1 MKYLKKIFEA
11 DTDFDPNFPELSRL
25 LGNWNITNLQSAIDE
40 YNRLL
45 AKDEVWNNFYSKIDL
60 EFEKKLSDSKDTK
73 FLNDICEF
81 GENRL
86 KEIKKEKE
94 EDIQL
99 VKDLAIDYLEDCKSF
114 DPGEFKI
121 RGFQKRSG
129 YEIELTLVFLK
140 KCMKDRKISKLYF
153 NKEDYN
159 ADFHITENEIM
170 DYWEN
175 LIDLFKVLKS
185 NGFESNIRYYQPNGV
200 EMKIIIQKRDE
211 N

>member
-11 DTDFDPNFPELSRL
+11 DIDPNVPELSRL
-25 LGNWNITNLQSAIDE
+25 LGAFAQISSLQSAIDE

-60 EFEKKLSDSKDTK
+60 EFEKKLSDNKYPK
-73 FLNDICEF
+73 LLNDICEF

-86 KEIKKEKE
+86 KEIRKEKE

-99 VKDLAIDYLEDCKSF
+99 VKDLVIDYLEDCKSF
-114 DPGEFKI
+114 DPGEFKV
-121 RGFQKRSG
+121 RGIQKGSG

-140 KCMKDRKISKLYF
+140 KCMEDRRGVDRNF
-153 NKEDYN
+153 R
-159 ADFHITENEIM
+159 ITENEIM

-185 NGFESNIRYYQPNGV
+185 NGFESNIRYYQPSGI
-200 EMKIIIQKRDE
+200 EMKITIQKRDE

>member
-11 DTDFDPNFPELSRL
+11 DIDPNVPELSRL
-25 LGNWNITNLQSAIDE
+25 LGNWNISNLQSAIDA

-45 AKDEVWNNFYSKIDL
+45 AKDEVWNNFYNKIDL
-60 EFEKKLSDSKDTK
+60 EFEKKLSDNKDPK

-86 KEIKKEKE
+86 KEIRKEKE

-99 VKDLAIDYLEDCKSF
+99 VKYLVIDYLEDCESIS
-114 DPGEFKI
+114 PEEFKVKGI
-121 RGFQKRSG
+121 NTTLG
-129 YEIELTLVFLK
+129 YEIELTLVFSK
-140 KCMKDRKISKLYF
+140 KCMKDRRGVDRIF
-153 NKEDYN
+153 R
-159 ADFHITENEIM
+159 ITENEIM
-170 DYWEN
+170 DYWEK

>member
-1 MKYLKKIFEA
+1 MKHLRKIFEA
-11 DTDFDPNFPELSRL
+11 DKDFDPNVPE
-25 LGNWNITNLQSAIDE
+25 NWTRYDLQSAIDE

-45 AKDEVWNNFYSKIDL
+45 IKDEVWKNFYHKIDRYDL
-60 EFEKKLSDSKDTK
+60 KSKDLK

-94 EDIQL
+94 EDLQL
-99 VKDLAIDYLEDCKSF
+99 VKDLVTDYLEDCESIS
-114 DPGEFKI
+114 PEEFKVKGI
-121 RGFQKRSG
+121 NTTLG
-129 YEIELTLVFLK
+129 YEIELTLVFSK
-140 KCMKDRKISKLYF
+140 KCMKDRRGLDRIF
-153 NKEDYN
+153 R
-159 ADFHITENEIM
+159 ITENEIM
-170 DYWEN
+170 DYWEK
-175 LIDLFKVLKS
+175 IIQLFKVLKS

>member
-1 MKYLKKIFEA
+1 MKYLKKIFEEDSKA
-11 DTDFDPNFPELSRL
+11 ETDRRL
-25 LGNWNITNLQSAIDE
+25 RLAYLSAIDE
-40 YNRLL
+40 YNSLL

-60 EFEKKLSDSKDTK
+60 EFEEKLSDNINPKI
-73 FLNDICEF
+73 LNDILEF
-81 GENRL
+81 AENRL

-114 DPGEFKI
+114 DTGELKVI
-121 RGFQKRSG
+121 GVFQKLPG
-129 YEIELTLVFLK
+129 YTLGQIELTLVFLN
-140 KCMKDRKISKLYF
+140 KCMVDRRGPDRNF
-153 NKEDYN
+153 R
-159 ADFHITENEIM
+159 ITENEIM
-170 DYWEN
+170 DYWEK

-185 NGFESNIRYYQPNGV
+185 NGFESNIRYYQPSGG

>member
-11 DTDFDPNFPELSRL
+11 DIDPNVPELSRL
-25 LGNWNITNLQSAIDE
+25 LGNWNITSLQSAIDE

-60 EFEKKLSDSKDTK
+60 EFEKKLSDNKYPK
-73 FLNDICEF
+73 LLNDICEF

-86 KEIKKEKE
+86 KEIRKEKE

-99 VKDLAIDYLEDCKSF
+99 VKDLVIDYLEDCKSF
-114 DPGEFKI
+114 DPGEFKV
-121 RGFQKRSG
+121 RGIQKGSG

-140 KCMKDRKISKLYF
+140 KCMEDRRGVDREF
-153 NKEDYN
+153 R
-159 ADFHITENEIM
+159 ITENEIM

>member
-11 DTDFDPNFPELSRL
+11 DIDPNVPELSRL
-25 LGNWNITNLQSAIDE
+25 LGNWNISNLQSAIDA

-45 AKDEVWNNFYSKIDL
+45 AKDEVWNNFYNKIDL
-60 EFEKKLSDSKDTK
+60 EFEKKLSDNKDPK

-86 KEIKKEKE
+86 KEIRKEKE

-99 VKDLAIDYLEDCKSF
+99 VKDLVIDYLEDCKSIS
-114 DPGEFKI
+114 PEEFKVKGI
-121 RGFQKRSG
+121 NTTLG
-129 YEIELTLVFLK
+129 YEIELTLVFSK
-140 KCMKDRKISKLYF
+140 KCMKDRRGVDRIF
-153 NKEDYN
+153 R
-159 ADFHITENEIM
+159 ITENEIM
-170 DYWEN
+170 DYWEK

>member
-11 DTDFDPNFPELSRL
+11 DIDPNVPELSRL
-25 LGNWNITNLQSAIDE
+25 LGNWNITSLQSAIDE

-45 AKDEVWNNFYSKIDL
+45 AKDEVWNNFYNKIDL
-60 EFEKKLSDSKDTK
+60 EFEKKLSDNKDPK

-86 KEIKKEKE
+86 KEIRKEKE

-99 VKDLAIDYLEDCKSF
+99 VKDLVIDYLEDCKSF
-114 DPGEFKI
+114 DPGEFKV
-121 RGFQKRSG
+121 RGIQKGSG
-129 YEIELTLVFLK
+129 YEIELTLVFLN
-140 KCMKDRKISKLYF
+140 KCMEDRRGVDREF
-153 NKEDYN
+153 R
-159 ADFHITENEIM
+159 ITENEIM

>member
-11 DTDFDPNFPELSRL
+11 DIDPNVPELSRL
-25 LGNWNITNLQSAIDE
+25 TGNWNITSLQSAIDA

-45 AKDEVWNNFYSKIDL
+45 DKDEVWNNFYSKIDL
-60 EFEKKLSDSKDTK
+60 EFEKKLSDNKDPK

-86 KEIKKEKE
+86 KEIRKEKE

-99 VKDLAIDYLEDCKSF
+99 VKDLVIDYLEDCKSF
-114 DPGEFKI
+114 DPGEFKV
-121 RGFQKRSG
+121 RGIQKGSG

-140 KCMKDRKISKLYF
+140 KCMEDRRGVDREF
-153 NKEDYN
+153 R
-159 ADFHITENEIM
+159 ITENEIM

-175 LIDLFKVLKS
+175 LINLFKVLKS

>member
-11 DTDFDPNFPELSRL
+11 DTDFDPNVPELSRL

-60 EFEKKLSDSKDTK
+60 EFEKKLSDSKNPK

-94 EDIQL
+94 EDLQL
-99 VKDLAIDYLEDCKSF
+99 VKDLVTDYLEDCESIS
-114 DPGEFKI
+114 PEEFKVKGI
-121 RGFQKRSG
+121 NTTLG
-129 YEIELTLVFLK
+129 YEIELTLVFSK
-140 KCMKDRKISKLYF
+140 KCMKDRRGLDRIF
-153 NKEDYN
+153 R
-159 ADFHITENEIM
+159 ITENEIM
-170 DYWEN
+170 DYWEK
-175 LIDLFKVLKS
+175 IIQLFKVLKS

>member
-1 MKYLKKIFEA
+1 MKYLRKIFEA
-11 DTDFDPNFPELSRL
+11 DIDPNVPELSRL
-25 LGNWNITNLQSAIDE
+25 LGNWNIANLQSAIDA

-60 EFEKKLSDSKDTK
+60 EFEKKLSDNKDPK

-86 KEIKKEKE
+86 KEIRKEKE

-99 VKDLAIDYLEDCKSF
+99 VKDLVIDYLEDCKSF
-114 DPGEFKI
+114 DTGEFKV
-121 RGFQKRSG
+121 RGIQKGSG

-140 KCMKDRKISKLYF
+140 KCMEDRRGVDREF
-153 NKEDYN
+153 R
-159 ADFHITENEIM
+159 ITENEIM

>member
-11 DTDFDPNFPELSRL
+11 DIEPNVPELSRL
-25 LGNWNITNLQSAIDE
+25 LGNWNISNLQSAIDA

-45 AKDEVWNNFYSKIDL
+45 AKDEVWNNFYNKIDL
-60 EFEKKLSDSKDTK
+60 EFEKKLSDNKDPK

-86 KEIKKEKE
+86 KEIRKEKE

-99 VKDLAIDYLEDCKSF
+99 VKDLVIDYLEDCKSF

-121 RGFQKRSG
+121 RGIQKRSG

-140 KCMKDRKISKLYF
+140 KCMEDRRGVDREF
-153 NKEDYN
+153 R
-159 ADFHITENEIM
+159 ITENEIM

-185 NGFESNIRYYQPNGV
+185 NGFESNIRYYQPSGV

>member
-1 MKYLKKIFEA
+1 MKYLKKIFE
-11 DTDFDPNFPELSRL
+11 DIDDFDPSVPE
-25 LGNWNITNLQSAIDE
+25 NWTRYDLQSAIDK

-45 AKDEVWNNFYSKIDL
+45 IKDKVWKNFYHKIDRYDL
-60 EFEKKLSDSKDTK
+60 KSKDLK

-94 EDIQL
+94 EDLQL
-99 VKDLAIDYLEDCKSF
+99 VKDLVTDYLEDCESIKS
-114 DPGEFKI
+114 DEFKI
-121 RGFQKRSG
+121 IGVNTTIG
-129 YEIELTLVFLK
+129 YEIELTLVFSK
-140 KCMKDRKISKLYF
+140 KCMKDRRGVDRNF
-153 NKEDYN
+153 R
-159 ADFHITENEIM
+159 ITENEIM

-175 LIDLFKVLKS
+175 LINLFKVLKS

-200 EMKIIIQKRDE
+200 EMKITIERKHE

>member
-11 DTDFDPNFPELSRL
+11 DKNTYVNYAQS
-25 LGNWNITNLQSAIDE
+25 NLQSAIDA
-40 YNRLL
+40 YNGLL
-45 AKDEVWNNFYSKIDL
+45 SKDEVWNNFYNKIDL
-60 EFEKKLSDSKDTK
+60 ENKDPK

-94 EDIQL
+94 EDLQL
-99 VKDLAIDYLEDCKSF
+99 VKDLVTDYLEDCESIS
-114 DPGEFKI
+114 PEEFKVKGI
-121 RGFQKRSG
+121 NTTLG
-129 YEIELTLVFLK
+129 YEIELTLVFSK
-140 KCMKDRKISKLYF
+140 KCMKDRRGVDRIF
-153 NKEDYN
+153 R
-159 ADFHITENEIM
+159 ITENEIM
-170 DYWEN
+170 DYWEK
-175 LIDLFKVLKS
+175 IIQLFKVLKS

>member
-1 MKYLKKIFEA
+1 MKYIQSIFEKL
-11 DTDFDPNFPELSRL
+11 DKTRNQ
-25 LGNWNITNLQSAIDE
+25 IQYAIDE

-45 AKDEVWNNFYSKIDL
+45 IRDEVWNNFYNKIDL
-60 EFEKKLSDSKDTK
+60 ENKDPK

-94 EDIQL
+94 EDLQL
-99 VKDLAIDYLEDCKSF
+99 VKDLVTDYLEDCESINS
-114 DPGEFKI
+114 EELRI
-121 RGFQKRSG
+121 RGAQRGSG
-129 YEIELTLVFLK
+129 YEIELTIAFSK
-140 KCMKDRKISKLYF
+140 KCIKDRKRV
-153 NKEDYN
+153 DR
-159 ADFHITENEIM
+159 DFQITENEIM

-175 LIDLFKVLKS
+175 LINLFKVLKS

-200 EMKIIIQKRDE
+200 EMKITIERKHE

>member
-11 DTDFDPNFPELSRL
+11 DKNTYVNYAQS
-25 LGNWNITNLQSAIDE
+25 NLQSAIDA
-40 YNRLL
+40 YNGLL
-45 AKDEVWNNFYSKIDL
+45 SKDEVWNNFYNKIDL
-60 EFEKKLSDSKDTK
+60 ENKDPK

-86 KEIKKEKE
+86 KEIKIEKE

-99 VKDLAIDYLEDCKSF
+99 VKDLVIDYLEDCKSF
-114 DPGEFKI
+114 DPGEFKV
-121 RGFQKRSG
+121 RGIQKGSG

-140 KCMKDRKISKLYF
+140 KCMEDRRGVDREF
-153 NKEDYN
+153 R
-159 ADFHITENEIM
+159 ITENEIM

-185 NGFESNIRYYQPNGV
+185 NGFESNIRYYQPSGV

>member
-11 DTDFDPNFPELSRL
+11 DTDFDPNVPELSRL

-60 EFEKKLSDSKDTK
+60 EFEKKLSDSKDPK

-94 EDIQL
+94 EDLQL
-99 VKDLAIDYLEDCKSF
+99 VKDLVTDYLEDCESIS
-114 DPGEFKI
+114 PEEFKVKGI
-121 RGFQKRSG
+121 NTTLG
-129 YEIELTLVFLK
+129 YEIELTLVFSK
-140 KCMKDRKISKLYF
+140 KCMKDRRGLDRIF
-153 NKEDYN
+153 R
-159 ADFHITENEIM
+159 ITENEIM
-170 DYWEN
+170 DYWEK
-175 LIDLFKVLKS
+175 IIQLFKVLKS

>member
-11 DTDFDPNFPELSRL
+11 DIDPNVPELSRL
-25 LGNWNITNLQSAIDE
+25 LGNWNITSLQSAIDE

-45 AKDEVWNNFYSKIDL
+45 AKDEVWNNFYNKIDL
-60 EFEKKLSDSKDTK
+60 EFEKKLSDNKYPK
-73 FLNDICEF
+73 LLNDICEF

-86 KEIKKEKE
+86 KEIRKEKE

-99 VKDLAIDYLEDCKSF
+99 VKDLVIDYLEDCKSF
-114 DPGEFKI
+114 DPGEFKV
-121 RGFQKRSG
+121 RGIQKGSG

-140 KCMKDRKISKLYF
+140 KCMEDRRGVDREF
-153 NKEDYN
+153 R
-159 ADFHITENEIM
+159 ITENEIM

-185 NGFESNIRYYQPNGV
+185 NGFQSNIRYYQPNGV

>member
-11 DTDFDPNFPELSRL
+11 DIDPNVPELSRL
-25 LGNWNITNLQSAIDE
+25 LGNWNITSLQSAIDE

-45 AKDEVWNNFYSKIDL
+45 SKDEVWNNFYNKIDL
-60 EFEKKLSDSKDTK
+60 EFEKKLSDNKDPK

-86 KEIKKEKE
+86 KEIRKEKE

-99 VKDLAIDYLEDCKSF
+99 VKDLVIDYLEDCKSF
-114 DPGEFKI
+114 DPGEFKV
-121 RGFQKRSG
+121 RGIQKGSG
-129 YEIELTLVFLK
+129 YEIELTLVFLN
-140 KCMKDRKISKLYF
+140 KCMEDRRGVDREF
-153 NKEDYN
+153 R
-159 ADFHITENEIM
+159 ITENEIM

>member
-1 MKYLKKIFEA
+1 MKHLRKIFEA
-11 DTDFDPNFPELSRL
+11 DKDFDPNVPE
-25 LGNWNITNLQSAIDE
+25 NWTRYDLQSAIDE

-45 AKDEVWNNFYSKIDL
+45 IKDEVWKNFYHKIDRYDL
-60 EFEKKLSDSKDTK
+60 KSKDLK

-94 EDIQL
+94 EDLQL
-99 VKDLAIDYLEDCKSF
+99 VKDLVTDYLEDCESIS
-114 DPGEFKI
+114 PEEFKVKGI
-121 RGFQKRSG
+121 NTTLG
-129 YEIELTLVFLK
+129 YEIELTLVFSK
-140 KCMKDRKISKLYF
+140 KCMKDRRGVDRIF
-153 NKEDYN
+153 R
-159 ADFHITENEIM
+159 ITENEIM
-170 DYWEN
+170 DYWEK
-175 LIDLFKVLKS
+175 IIQLFKVLKS

>member
-11 DTDFDPNFPELSRL
+11 DIEPNVPELSRL
-25 LGNWNITNLQSAIDE
+25 LGNWNISNLQSAIDA

-45 AKDEVWNNFYSKIDL
+45 AKDEVWNNFYNKIDL
-60 EFEKKLSDSKDTK
+60 EFEKKLSDNKYPK

-86 KEIKKEKE
+86 KEIKIEKE

-99 VKDLAIDYLEDCKSF
+99 VKDLVIDYLEDCKSF

-121 RGFQKRSG
+121 RGIQKRSG
-129 YEIELTLVFLK
+129 YDIELTLVFLK
-140 KCMKDRKISKLYF
+140 KCMEDRRGVDREF
-153 NKEDYN
+153 R
-159 ADFHITENEIM
+159 ITENEIM

-185 NGFESNIRYYQPNGV
+185 NGFESNIRYYQPSGV
-200 EMKIIIQKRDE
+200 EMKIIIQNRDE

>member
-11 DTDFDPNFPELSRL
+11 DIDPNVPELSRL
-25 LGNWNITNLQSAIDE
+25 LGNWNISNLQSAIDA

-45 AKDEVWNNFYSKIDL
+45 AKDEVWNNFYNKIDL
-60 EFEKKLSDSKDTK
+60 EFEKKLSDNKDPK

-86 KEIKKEKE
+86 KEIRKEKE

-99 VKDLAIDYLEDCKSF
+99 VKDLVIDYLEDCKSF
-114 DPGEFKI
+114 DSEEFKV
-121 RGFQKRSG
+121 RGIQKVSG

-140 KCMKDRKISKLYF
+140 KCMEDRRGVDREF
-153 NKEDYN
+153 R
-159 ADFHITENEIM
+159 ITENEIM

>member
-11 DTDFDPNFPELSRL
+11 DIDPNVPELSRL
-25 LGNWNITNLQSAIDE
+25 TGNWNITSLQSAIDA

-45 AKDEVWNNFYSKIDL
+45 AKDEVWNNFYNKIDL
-60 EFEKKLSDSKDTK
+60 ENKDPK

-86 KEIKKEKE
+86 KEIRKEKE

-99 VKDLAIDYLEDCKSF
+99 VKDLVIDYLEDCKSF
-114 DPGEFKI
+114 DPGEFKV
-121 RGFQKRSG
+121 RGIQKRSG
-129 YEIELTLVFLK
+129 YEIELTLVFLN
-140 KCMKDRKISKLYF
+140 KCMEDRRV

-159 ADFHITENEIM
+159 VDFHITENEIM

-200 EMKIIIQKRDE
+200 EMKITIQKRDE

>member
-11 DTDFDPNFPELSRL
+11 DIDPNVPELSRL
-25 LGNWNITNLQSAIDE
+25 TGNWNIANLQSAIDA

-60 EFEKKLSDSKDTK
+60 EFEKKLSDNKDPK

-86 KEIKKEKE
+86 KEIRKEKE

-99 VKDLAIDYLEDCKSF
+99 VKDLVIDYLEDCKSF
-114 DPGEFKI
+114 DPGEFKV
-121 RGFQKRSG
+121 RGIQKGSG

-140 KCMKDRKISKLYF
+140 KCMEDRRGVDR
-153 NKEDYN
+153 E
-159 ADFHITENEIM
+159 FHITENEIM

-185 NGFESNIRYYQPNGV
+185 NGFESNIRYYQPSGV

>member
-11 DTDFDPNFPELSRL
+11 DIDPNVPELSSL
-25 LGNWNITNLQSAIDE
+25 LGNWNISNLQSAIDA

-45 AKDEVWNNFYSKIDL
+45 AKDEVWNNFYNKIDL
-60 EFEKKLSDSKDTK
+60 EFEKKLSDNKDPK

-86 KEIKKEKE
+86 KEIRKEKE

-99 VKDLAIDYLEDCKSF
+99 VKYLVIDYLEDCESIS
-114 DPGEFKI
+114 PEEFKVKGI
-121 RGFQKRSG
+121 NTTLG
-129 YEIELTLVFLK
+129 YEIELTLVFSK
-140 KCMKDRKISKLYF
+140 KCMKDRRGVDRIF
-153 NKEDYN
+153 R
-159 ADFHITENEIM
+159 ITENEIM
-170 DYWEN
+170 DYWEK

>member
-11 DTDFDPNFPELSRL
+11 DTDFDPNVPELSSL
-25 LGNWNITNLQSAIDE
+25 LGNWNIANLQSAIDE

-60 EFEKKLSDSKDTK
+60 EFEKKLSDNKYPK
-73 FLNDICEF
+73 LLNDICEF

-94 EDIQL
+94 EDLQL
-99 VKDLAIDYLEDCKSF
+99 VKDLVIDYLEDCKSF
-114 DPGEFKI
+114 DPEEFKV
-121 RGFQKRSG
+121 RLVNLGLGKGWNYSSSG
-129 YEIELTLVFLK
+129 HEIELTLVFLK
-140 KCMKDRKISKLYF
+140 KCMEDRR
-153 NKEDYN
+153 
-159 ADFHITENEIM
+159 DFDGHFRITENEIM

-185 NGFESNIRYYQPNGV
+185 NGFESNIRYYQPSGI

>member
-11 DTDFDPNFPELSRL
+11 DIDPNVPELSRL
-25 LGNWNITNLQSAIDE
+25 LGNWNISNLQSAIDA

-45 AKDEVWNNFYSKIDL
+45 AKDEVWNNFYNKIDL
-60 EFEKKLSDSKDTK
+60 EFEKKLSDNKDPK

-86 KEIKKEKE
+86 KEIRKEKE

-99 VKDLAIDYLEDCKSF
+99 VKYLVIDYLEDCESIS
-114 DPGEFKI
+114 PEEFKVKGI
-121 RGFQKRSG
+121 NTTLG
-129 YEIELTLVFLK
+129 YEIELTLVFSK
-140 KCMKDRKISKLYF
+140 KCMKDRRGVDRIF
-153 NKEDYN
+153 R
-159 ADFHITENEIM
+159 ITENEIM
-170 DYWEN
+170 DYWEK

-200 EMKIIIQKRDE
+200 EMTIIIQKRDE

>member
-11 DTDFDPNFPELSRL
+11 DIDPNVPELSRL
-25 LGNWNITNLQSAIDE
+25 LGNWNISNLQSAIDA

-60 EFEKKLSDSKDTK
+60 EFEKKLSDNKYPK

-86 KEIKKEKE
+86 KEIRKEKE

-99 VKDLAIDYLEDCKSF
+99 VKDLVIDYLEDCKSF
-114 DPGEFKI
+114 DPGEFKV
-121 RGFQKRSG
+121 RGIQKGSG

-140 KCMKDRKISKLYF
+140 KCMEDRRGVDREF
-153 NKEDYN
+153 R
-159 ADFHITENEIM
+159 ITENEIM

-175 LIDLFKVLKS
+175 LINLFKVLKS

>member
-11 DTDFDPNFPELSRL
+11 DTDFDPNVPELSRL

-60 EFEKKLSDSKDTK
+60 EFEKKLSDSKDPK

-94 EDIQL
+94 EDLQL
-99 VKDLAIDYLEDCKSF
+99 VKDLVTDYLEDCESIS
-114 DPGEFKI
+114 PEEFKVKGI
-121 RGFQKRSG
+121 NTTLG
-129 YEIELTLVFLK
+129 YEIELTLVFSK
-140 KCMKDRKISKLYF
+140 KCMKDRRGVDRIF
-153 NKEDYN
+153 R
-159 ADFHITENEIM
+159 ITENEIM
-170 DYWEN
+170 DYWEK
-175 LIDLFKVLKS
+175 IIQLFKVLKS

>member
-11 DTDFDPNFPELSRL
+11 DIDPNVPELSRL
-25 LGNWNITNLQSAIDE
+25 LGNWNISNLQSAIDA

-45 AKDEVWNNFYSKIDL
+45 AKDEVWNNFYNKIDL
-60 EFEKKLSDSKDTK
+60 EFEKKLSDNKDPK

-86 KEIKKEKE
+86 KEIRKEKE

-99 VKDLAIDYLEDCKSF
+99 VKDLVIDYLEDCESIS
-114 DPGEFKI
+114 PEEFKVKGI
-121 RGFQKRSG
+121 NTTLG
-129 YEIELTLVFLK
+129 YEIELTLVFSK
-140 KCMKDRKISKLYF
+140 KCMKDRRGVDRIF
-153 NKEDYN
+153 R
-159 ADFHITENEIM
+159 ITENEIM
-170 DYWEN
+170 DYWEK

>member
-11 DTDFDPNFPELSRL
+11 DIEPNVPELSRL
-25 LGNWNITNLQSAIDE
+25 LGNWNISNLQSAIDA

-45 AKDEVWNNFYSKIDL
+45 AKDEVWNNFYNKIDL
-60 EFEKKLSDSKDTK
+60 EFEKKLSDNKYPK

-86 KEIKKEKE
+86 KEIKIEKE

-99 VKDLAIDYLEDCKSF
+99 VKDLVIDYLEDCKSF
-114 DPGEFKI
+114 DPGEFKV
-121 RGFQKRSG
+121 RGIQKGSG

-140 KCMKDRKISKLYF
+140 KCMEDRRGVDREF
-153 NKEDYN
+153 R
-159 ADFHITENEIM
+159 ITENEIM

-185 NGFESNIRYYQPNGV
+185 NGFESNIRYYQPSGV

>member
-11 DTDFDPNFPELSRL
+11 DQS
-25 LGNWNITNLQSAIDE
+25 NLQSAIDA
-40 YNRLL
+40 YNGLL
-45 AKDEVWNNFYSKIDL
+45 SKDEVWNNFYNKIDL
-60 EFEKKLSDSKDTK
+60 ENKDPK

-86 KEIKKEKE
+86 KEIRKEKE

-121 RGFQKRSG
+121 RGIQKGSG
-129 YEIELTLVFLK
+129 YEIELTLVFLN
-140 KCMKDRKISKLYF
+140 KCMVDRQGPDINSHHPTRFRIK
-153 NKEDYN
+153 
-159 ADFHITENEIM
+159 ENEIM

-185 NGFESNIRYYQPNGV
+185 NGFESDIRYYQPSGV

>member
-11 DTDFDPNFPELSRL
+11 DTDFDPNVPELSRL

-60 EFEKKLSDSKDTK
+60 EFEKQLSDSKNPK

-94 EDIQL
+94 EDLQL
-99 VKDLAIDYLEDCKSF
+99 VKDLVTDYLEDCESIS
-114 DPGEFKI
+114 PEEFKVKGI
-121 RGFQKRSG
+121 NTTLG
-129 YEIELTLVFLK
+129 YEIELTLVFSK
-140 KCMKDRKISKLYF
+140 KCMKDRRGLDRIF
-153 NKEDYN
+153 R
-159 ADFHITENEIM
+159 ITENEIM
-170 DYWEN
+170 DYWEK
-175 LIDLFKVLKS
+175 IIQLFKVLKS